1 MQVMATLCHHI
12 LVWPDRNRK
21 PNKEK
26 GKTNTH
32 KAIHWVREATQHH
45 AETRDPPSQDPRD
58 HMAQAEWHN
67 DSPLITSKQTT
78 TTPRRNESGE
88 KKGETK
94 SETRANVRI
103 ANVKR
108 TVKQPGGC
116 AQSPLS
122 SAFPII
128 ILLGNSLRLALVVLA
143 G

>member
-1 MQVMATLCHHI
+1 MQVMATFCHHI
-12 LVWPDRNRK
+12 LVWPNTNKK

-26 GKTNTH
+26 GENKHTH
-32 KAIHWVREATQHH
+32 KAIHAGEGSNTAPCGNQGF
-45 AETRDPPSQDPRD
+45 PQPG

-128 ILLGNSLRLALVVLA
+128 ILLGNSLRSALVVLA